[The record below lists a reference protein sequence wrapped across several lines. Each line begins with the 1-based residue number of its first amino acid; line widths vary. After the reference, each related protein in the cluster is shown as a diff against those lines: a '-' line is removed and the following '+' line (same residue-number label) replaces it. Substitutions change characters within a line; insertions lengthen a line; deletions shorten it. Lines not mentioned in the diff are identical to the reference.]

1 MLAAAAA
8 VQEMLS
14 ELQLK
19 SIDEL
24 VHKTVPANILREPLN
39 FNETGTAISELYSQ
53 VLFCIPIF
61 YLVAKPAFWRV
72 LAGARVC

>member
-1 MLAAAAA
+1 LAAAAA

-39 FNETGTAISELYSQ
+39 FNETGTLL
-53 VLFCIPIF
+53 VLFFFFGVFGRHAGI
-61 YLVAKPAFWRV
+61 
-72 LAGARVC
+72 LAC